1 MLVEFNVK
9 NLLGTIPVTS
19 EDKLYYEQLIQII
32 VEKFFSSIDSSNV
45 EKIIIPDDFIADVL
59 EYQDLKNMAN
69 PSVTNN

>member
-1 MLVEFNVK
+1 VLVEFNVK
-9 NLLGTIPVTS
+9 NLLGKIPVTL

-32 VEKFFSSIDSSNV
+32 VEKFFSFIDSSNV

>member
-9 NLLGTIPVTS
+9 NLLGKIPVTL

-32 VEKFFSSIDSSNV
+32 VEKFFSFIDSSNV

>member
-1 MLVEFNVK
+1 MTL
-9 NLLGTIPVTS
+9 

-32 VEKFFSSIDSSNV
+32 VEKFFSFIDSSNV